1 LTHPYGI
8 FFEYAFFQTNMSLF
22 SLLAALLLEHLHPLK
37 NRMWVYQYFGRYAD
51 FLEQYFNAGKKQHGA
66 IAWGLA
72 VLPPVVLVGVVQWI
86 FYSINPLLAW
96 LWGATVLYATMG
108 FKYYSE
114 TVSEIALALKR
125 GELEQ
130 ARSLFAKWRGQAVNV
145 QEPGDVA
152 RLTIEHALLSSHRQ
166 MFAVIFWFILLG
178 PAGAVLY
185 RLASVMQ
192 HKWGEREDME
202 FGEFGRFAARFFE
215 LYDWLPVR
223 LTALCFAVVGDFEDA
238 VYCWRAQ
245 AQSWMNPTQGIL
257 LASGAGALG
266 VKLGEALHL
275 EGSLEFRPELG
286 VGDEADP
293 DYVESAVS
301 LIWRTLVLWLAIL
314 LLLQLG
320 RWVGG

>member
-1 LTHPYGI
+1 
-8 FFEYAFFQTNMSLF
+8 MSLL
-22 SLLAALLLEHLHPLK
+22 SLLAALLLEHTRPLK
-37 NRMWVYQYFGRYAD
+37 NRMWVYQHFGRYAD
-51 FLEQYFNAGKKQHGA
+51 FLERHFNASSAQHGA

-72 VLPPVVLVGVVQWI
+72 VLPPVILAGGIQLAAYL
-86 FYSINPLLAW
+86 FNPLLAW

-114 TVSEIALALKR
+114 TVSSIADALRR

-130 ARSLFAKWRGQAVNV
+130 ARSLFAKWRGQAANGVEQN
-145 QEPGDVA
+145 DIA
-152 RLTIEHALLSSHRQ
+152 RLTIEYALVSSHRQ
-166 MFAVIFWFILLG
+166 MFAVIFWFTLFG

-185 RLASVMQ
+185 RLASVLQ
-192 HKWGEREDME
+192 HKWGEREEPE
-202 FGEFGRFAARFFE
+202 FGDFGRFAARFFE

-223 LTALCFAVVGDFEDA
+223 LTALCFAIVGDFEDA

-266 VKLGEALHL
+266 VKLGEPLHRD
-275 EGSLEFRPELG
+275 GNLEFRPELG
-286 VGDEADP
+286 LGDEADP

>member
-1 LTHPYGI
+1 
-8 FFEYAFFQTNMSLF
+8 MSLL
-22 SLLAALLLEHLHPLK
+22 SLLAALLLEHSRPLK
-37 NRMWVYQYFGRYAD
+37 NRMWVYQHFGRYAD
-51 FLEQYFNAGKKQHGA
+51 LLEQYFNAGRAQHGA

-72 VLPPVVLVGVVQWI
+72 VLPPVLLVAVVQGMTY
-86 FYSINPLLAW
+86 FFNPLLAW
-96 LWGATVLYATMG
+96 LWGAVILYATMG

-114 TVSEIALALKR
+114 TVSSIAAALKR
-125 GELEQ
+125 GEFDD
-130 ARSLFAKWRGQAVNV
+130 ARNLLARWKGQTVEV

-152 RLTIEHALLSSHRQ
+152 RLTIEHALVSSHRQ
-166 MFAVIFWFILLG
+166 MFAVIFWFVLLG

-185 RLASVMQ
+185 RLASVLQ
-192 HKWGEREDME
+192 HKWGEREDAE

-245 AQSWMNPTQGIL
+245 AQAWMNPTQGIL

-266 VKLGEALHL
+266 VKLGEPLHR
-275 EGSLEFRPELG
+275 EGGLEFRPELG
-286 VGDEADP
+286 VGDDADP

-301 LIWRTLVLWLAIL
+301 LIWRTLILWLAIL
-314 LLLQLG
+314 LLMQLG
-320 RWVGG
+320 KWVGG